1 MSAIDDNLH
10 AVEVRIAQALFHE
23 FDVSPAGVIDTIGFA
38 NLVSRHAVRL
48 HVIKDFLL
56 DQ

>member
-1 MSAIDDNLH
+1 MSAIDDDLH